1 MYNPRHAYRQSA
13 LNSKCY
19 TQYPD
24 KEEILQEEIPPEEEQ
39 SLKKK
44 KKQRLPGEKLL
55 LKLKKE
61 TDRNEKKQYHNVDN
75 VDMDSDSDD
84 GNIDVEDLTKSI
96 SNILSSF

>member
-1 MYNPRHAYRQSA
+1 MYNPRRVYRQSA

-61 TDRNEKKQYHNVDN
+61 TDRNEKKQYHNVN
-75 VDMDSDSDD
+75 MDSDSDD